1 MPCAGV
7 TGRTCLRPK
16 AHYAI
21 QAQIATMAS
30 IRDSYERGHDSRY
43 MGIKGCDAWGRAY
56 IAKYYLDKD
65 NNPVKRKKSDPHISC
80 LSNMRIYVSDCSLK

>member
-65 NNPVKRKKSDPHISC
+65 NNPVKKGENQTP
-80 LSNMRIYVSDCSLK
+80 IYPA

>member
-30 IRDSYERGHDSRY
+30 IRDSYGTGHDSRNK
-43 MGIKGCDAWGRAY
+43 GIKDCDGRGRAY
-56 IAKYYLDKD
+56 IAKHYVDKD
-65 NNPVKRKKSDPHISC
+65 DNPVKKGENQTP
-80 LSNMRIYVSDCSLK
+80 IYPA